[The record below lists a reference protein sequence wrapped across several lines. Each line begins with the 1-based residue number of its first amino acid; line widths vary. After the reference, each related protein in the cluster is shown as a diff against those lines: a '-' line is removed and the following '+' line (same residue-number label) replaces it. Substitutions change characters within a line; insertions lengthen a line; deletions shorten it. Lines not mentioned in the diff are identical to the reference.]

1 MKQPIIKG
9 RNITLRVLT
18 LNDAKAH
25 HDCEDSEIANYLG
38 KGKSSTLDGV
48 RNWIST
54 TVIPNWENNGPKF
67 HFAIEEN
74 GTGVVVGHVEAD
86 IDNDADKFFQ
96 AGEANISYSLRS
108 ESRGKGY
115 VDEAILLM
123 ASWIVENDIAQT
135 ALINV
140 QQENAK
146 SASIAHRL
154 GFNLERTY
162 KSEKSENIWLR
173 YTMSFKS
180 LVERGLSL

>member
-1 MKQPIIKG
+1 MKTPIIKG

-25 HDCEDSEIANYLG
+25 HDCEDSEIAKYLG
-38 KGKSSTLDGV
+38 KGKTSTLDGV

-54 TVIPNWENNGPKF
+54 TVIPNWGNNGPKF

-74 GTGVVVGHVEAD
+74 GTGAVVGHVEAD

-96 AGEANISYSLRS
+96 AG
-108 ESRGKGY
+108 KGY

-123 ASWIVENDIAQT
+123 SSWIVENDIAET

-173 YTMSFKS
+173 YTMPFKS